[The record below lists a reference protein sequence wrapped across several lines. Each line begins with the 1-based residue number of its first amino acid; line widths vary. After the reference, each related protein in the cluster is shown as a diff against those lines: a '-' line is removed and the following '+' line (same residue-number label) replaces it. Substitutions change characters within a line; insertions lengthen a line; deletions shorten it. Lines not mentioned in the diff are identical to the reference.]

1 MFGYIP
7 DIEAPPPT
15 EPMDFAAWFEA
26 YLDGRWHT
34 FDARNNTPRVGRVIV
49 GRGRDAVDV
58 ALITS
63 FGPLTLTGFG
73 VHADELAPAS
83 AG

>member
-7 DIEAPPPT
+7 DVGVAPADK
-15 EPMDFAAWFEA
+15 PMDFAAWFEV
-26 YLDGRWHT
+26 YLDGHWHT
-34 FDARNNTPRVGRVIV
+34 FDARNNTRRIGRVVV

-63 FGPLTLTGFG
+63 FGPLTLTGFS
-73 VHADELAPAS
+73 VRADPITPS
-83 AG
+83 QP

>member
-1 MFGYIP
+1 
-7 DIEAPPPT
+7 
-15 EPMDFAAWFEA
+15 
-26 YLDGRWHT
+26 
-34 FDARNNTPRVGRVIV
+34 VIV

-63 FGPLTLTGFG
+63 FGPLTLTGFS
-73 VHADELAPAS
+73 VHADELAPAA